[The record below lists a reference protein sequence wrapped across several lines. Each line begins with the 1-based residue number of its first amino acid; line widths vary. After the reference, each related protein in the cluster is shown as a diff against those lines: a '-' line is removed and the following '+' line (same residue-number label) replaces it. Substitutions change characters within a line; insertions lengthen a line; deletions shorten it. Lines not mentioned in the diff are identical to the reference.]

1 MDRQEGF
8 EEWQGRNGGM
18 ERLVWKKQT
27 GSGGVRVSGQKKKVE
42 MAITIFF
49 GGR

>member
-1 MDRQEGF
+1 
-8 EEWQGRNGGM
+8 M

-42 MAITIFF
+42 VAITIFLEVDSEL
-49 GGR
+49 GQDEVN